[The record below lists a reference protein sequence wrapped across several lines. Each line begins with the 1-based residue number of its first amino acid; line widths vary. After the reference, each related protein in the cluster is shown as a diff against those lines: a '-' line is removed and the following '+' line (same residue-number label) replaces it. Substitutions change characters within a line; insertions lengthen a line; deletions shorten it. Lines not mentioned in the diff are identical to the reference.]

1 MLHIGL
7 LTVEFHLPGCHG
19 LKEKRH
25 RLIKLR
31 EHWGRQTNLAVCE
44 SDFQDEHQ
52 RAVWSFVAVAS
63 SKKVV
68 GQTLQRLEAEL
79 EAEVDAVMTRSQMEM
94 L

>member
-19 LKEKRH
+19 LKEKRR
-25 RLIKLR
+25 RLIRLR
-31 EHWGRQTNLAVCE
+31 DHWGRQTNLAVCE

-52 RAVWSFVAVAS
+52 RAVWSFAAVSS

-68 GQTLQRLEAEL
+68 RQMLQRVEDALESD
-79 EAEVDAVMTRSQMEM
+79 VDAVMTRSQIEM